1 MQIDGT
7 LMLYAYKFLSS
18 DLSGARQQVW
28 NHGYRWW
35 SKHGTLDFPLILFE
49 IYEFGPK
56 ARPWLPEVPSIN
68 TVDSVWLPGAERSIY
83 ICIHSYPTLVL
94 HMFFQCVCVVNSAVC
109 LGFRDLPGADLLRFH
124 LHAGLEGEG

>member
-18 DLSGARQQVW
+18 DLSGARQQVG

-56 ARPWLPEVPSIN
+56 ARPWLPEVPSRNI
-68 TVDSVWLPGAERSIY
+68 VDSVWLPGAERSIY
-83 ICIHSYPTLVL
+83 IHMYSFVSDSSSPHVL
-94 HMFFQCVCVVNSAVC
+94 PVSVCVCGQ
-109 LGFRDLPGADLLRFH
+109 LGGLFGFPGFNWS
-124 LHAGLEGEG
+124 